1 MPCPIDPPLMLPP
14 AVEPVPDVEPPAVEP
29 VPDVEPAP
37 VALPVLPAPD
47 DDVPAPPLEPEPL
60 LLSIVPRISTR
71 LFTYCWRF
79 SLPGFSRNVVPL
91 ADPPI
96 EPLPP
101 APAAPEVALPA
112 PLVPDVELPVAPA
125 DEPPPIRA
133 LVSMNCPPPP
143 PLGR

>member
-1 MPCPIDPPLMLPP
+1 MLPPAVEPVALEPVPEVEPP

-71 LFTYCWRF
+71 LFTYCCRF

-91 ADPPI
+91 ADP
-96 EPLPP
+96 EW
-101 APAAPEVALPA
+101 
-112 PLVPDVELPVAPA
+112 
-125 DEPPPIRA
+125 
-133 LVSMNCPPPP
+133 VSMQSVISEPQFWNVVEE
-143 PLGR
+143 LREAGAEGILVVSIDQMII